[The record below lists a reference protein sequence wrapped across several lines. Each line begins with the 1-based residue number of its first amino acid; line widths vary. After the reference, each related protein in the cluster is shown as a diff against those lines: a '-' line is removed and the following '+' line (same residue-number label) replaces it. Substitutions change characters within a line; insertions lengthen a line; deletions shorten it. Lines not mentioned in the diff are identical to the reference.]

1 MRNRESDVNETSDFM
16 IRDARGLLFVVR
28 DIDLEIGEQRG
39 RFSRERAQTRDRHA
53 ANLELRALAAAELER
68 EIPSIR
74 RTYPACSSTEPCPCF
89 LMFSRYSAVLRFA
102 GLCWLM

>member
-39 RFSRERAQTRDRHA
+39 RFSRERAETRDRHA
-53 ANLELRALAAAELER
+53 ANLELRALAAAELEHR
-68 EIPSIR
+68 APGAR
-74 RTYPACSSTEPCPCF
+74 AARPDD
-89 LMFSRYSAVLRFA
+89 LHLGAVRQLAAR
-102 GLCWLM
+102 GLPRHSPPEQLV